1 MDDQPGGSV
10 EQTEDPAT
18 HRMTPACVRANQF
31 AATVAGYR
39 AHAIAD
45 GLPFRCFPTMRE
57 SETCESLPVVLAQVR
72 RQMPSNQ
79 PNLCIG
85 LVCNSSAHE
94 T

>member
-1 MDDQPGGSV
+1 M

-57 SETCESLPVVLAQVR
+57 SATCKYPWFLPK
-72 RQMPSNQ
+72 
-79 PNLCIG
+79 
-85 LVCNSSAHE
+85 SADE
-94 T
+94 CQAISPIYA